1 MNKKCPFCAS
11 DKIKVE
17 SKNSTKG
24 LRIKERSAGYRSR
37 FTGSVRCNRCFSRGP
52 TISVLCTGDSPSTA
66 EKEML
71 VEMAYAVW
79 NNRNF

>member
-24 LRIKERSAGYRSR
+24 LRIEERSA
-37 FTGSVRCNRCFSRGP
+37 
-52 TISVLCTGDSPSTA
+52 
-66 EKEML
+66 
-71 VEMAYAVW
+71 
-79 NNRNF
+79 